1 MCYVVSV
8 HVTPPAETL
17 PSRRRTSQNGDVQAR
32 LRELED
38 EVSDLRAE
46 LERSERRVAAMK
58 QIQRTLGSNL
68 EPDRLLREIVV
79 RTTELL
85 EADRST
91 LFLIDPAADQL
102 VSKVLEG
109 DELRE
114 IRMPRGV
121 GIAGWVADKGKPVHI
136 RDAYNDERFNPEF
149 DKRSGYRTRCML
161 CWPVRRP
168 RDKQVIGAIQVLN
181 KLDGTFENTDERLL
195 EAIATSVGVA
205 VDVMVLYKEA
215 VDRNEELERA
225 RQKLELLFDT
235 ERAINQAVELD
246 EMLEVILETALQ
258 RLNGRSAIVYLA
270 DNRADRFDVRA
281 TAGSYKAALRKLEAS
296 VSDEVLGQVVRTG
309 EPFISNEAVDVAR
322 SRAKVRRVMAAP
334 IRTRQGEILGVLEL
348 LNRKDNRDFSSGD
361 LRTLTSVAGQAGRAI
376 FARRARAR
384 KERASR
390 LEAIGKMLSGV
401 VHDLKTPMTLINGY
415 TQLMVGSGEVKDREG
430 YARDI
435 YKQVDLMTSM
445 TKDLLGFARGD
456 QSLLVRKV
464 FVQRFM
470 AEMGDYLS
478 REMGAVGVELNVEVG
493 YTGAA
498 RFDETKLR
506 RVFHNIARNAA
517 EAMPGGGR
525 FTVSVKKHREALVF
539 TFSDDGPGIPK
550 DIEARLFEAFT
561 TSGKAGGTGL
571 GLAMVKKIAEEHRGS
586 VTCKSSGKG
595 TTFRFKIPLGL

>member
-258 RLNGRSAIVYLA
+258 RLNGRSAIVYLV